1 MKRLDMLFFYEI
13 TRDANKASHTY
24 KFEGRMVWDNE
35 LQMNGVETVKIPTN
49 QSLESQIETVVNQ
62 AKENYDNRK

>member
-1 MKRLDMLFFYEI
+1 
-13 TRDANKASHTY
+13 
-24 KFEGRMVWDNE
+24 MVWDNE